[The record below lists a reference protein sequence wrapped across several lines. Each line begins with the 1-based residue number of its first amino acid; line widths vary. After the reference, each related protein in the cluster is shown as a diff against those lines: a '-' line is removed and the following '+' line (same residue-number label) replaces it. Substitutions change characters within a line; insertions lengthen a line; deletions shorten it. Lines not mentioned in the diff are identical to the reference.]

1 MARVR
6 GIIVFVFAAAIIT
19 GCNSIEKK
27 RPVWEDTKIGDLAS
41 PRDKGSAA
49 GQLIKTINF
58 NVFVFEIPVENIH
71 VLDNVWWALTTQP
84 LEFNNYKAFR
94 DNSFM
99 VGYGQ
104 VDMWNRISQLLQSAE
119 GKRQVRV
126 SLLLSEGQSNDFAV
140 ADLEDEKKVY
150 YSTAEGFT
158 EKAIGPGILA
168 IRAQA
173 ERVPGSRG
181 VCKFQA
187 TPVFSP
193 PASSSIP
200 QIAEHDQLREFV
212 FTAAGF
218 KLKMSPGDFFFLGPE
233 KYTAHQTTL
242 DSLFF
247 SRPRRK
253 PVVRIYLFVCT
264 GIVD

>member
-6 GIIVFVFAAAIIT
+6 WITVFIFAAAIIT
-19 GCNSIEKK
+19 GCNSSEKE
-27 RPVWEDTKIGDLAS
+27 RPIWEDTKIGDLAS

-49 GQLIKTINF
+49 GQVVKTINF

-71 VLDNVWWALTTQP
+71 VLDNVWWALTTQQV
-84 LEFNNYKAFR
+84 EFNNYKAFR
-94 DNSFM
+94 NNAFM

-104 VDMWNRISQLLQSAE
+104 VDIWNRIAQLLQSAE

-126 SLLLSEGQSNDFAV
+126 SLLLSEGQSDDFSV
-140 ADLEDEKKVY
+140 ADLEEEKKVY
-150 YSTAEGFT
+150 YSTADGFI
-158 EKAIGPGILA
+158 EKVIGPGVLA
-168 IRAQA
+168 LRIQA

-181 VCKFQA
+181 VCKLQA

-193 PASSSIP
+193 PESSPIP
-200 QIAEHDQLREFV
+200 KIAEHTKLREFV
-212 FTAAGF
+212 FTEAGF
-218 KLKMSPGDFFFLGPE
+218 RLKMSPGDFFFLGPE
-233 KYTAHQTTL
+233 KYTAHQVTL

-253 PVVRIYLFVCT
+253 PVVSIYLFVCT

>member
-1 MARVR
+1 MVQVR
-6 GIIVFVFAAAIIT
+6 WITVFAFAAAIII
-19 GCNSIEKK
+19 GCNSPEKE

-41 PRDKGSAA
+41 GRDKGRAA
-49 GQLIKTINF
+49 GQLVRTINF
-58 NVFVFEIPVENIH
+58 NAFVFEIPVENIH
-71 VLDNVWWALTTQP
+71 VLDNVWWALTTQHI
-84 LEFNNYKAFR
+84 EFNNYKTFR
-94 DNSFM
+94 DNTFM

-104 VDMWNRISQLLQSAE
+104 VDMWNRIAELLQSAE

-126 SLLLSEGQSNDFAV
+126 SLLLTEGQSDDFAV
-140 ADLEDEKKVY
+140 ADLNGEKKVY
-150 YSTAEGFT
+150 YSTAEELV

-168 IRAQA
+168 LRIQA

-181 VCKFQA
+181 VCMLRA
-187 TPVFSP
+187 TPVFSAP
-193 PASSSIP
+193 VTSSIP
-200 QIAEHDQLREFV
+200 QIAEHNQHREFV
-212 FTAAGF
+212 FTETGF

-233 KYTAHQTTL
+233 KYTAHQVTL